1 MNGLLEEVH
10 QNEEMIAHQQRL
22 QIMGTMTGGI
32 AHEFNNFLTPIM
44 GYAELLLMEF
54 PEDSDEY
61 DSVREIYEAA
71 EKAKDVP
78 SLAKHA
84 SKEANPLYPVPVLWN
99 AKELAPL
106 YRQIKG
112 E

>member
-1 MNGLLEEVH
+1 MYAFFVKINEKLFALLHRRIEALNQKMH
-10 QNEEMIAHQQRL
+10 IPSHIA
-22 QIMGTMTGGI
+22 
-32 AHEFNNFLTPIM
+32 
-44 GYAELLLMEF
+44 
-54 PEDSDEY
+54 
-61 DSVREIYEAA
+61 EIQ
-71 EKAKDVP
+71 EKDIP

>member
-1 MNGLLEEVH
+1 MKKYF
-10 QNEEMIAHQQRL
+10 
-22 QIMGTMTGGI
+22 GTDGIRRVANTG
-32 AHEFNNFLTPIM
+32 LTP
-44 GYAELLLMEF
+44 ELA
-54 PEDSDEY
+54 Y
-61 DSVREIYEAA
+61 KVA
-71 EKAKDVP
+71 KAGAYV
-78 SLAKHA
+78 LAKHA

>member
-1 MNGLLEEVH
+1 MPYVLKAYGHRIDRKMHDIALVAGVS
-10 QNEEMIAHQQRL
+10 NEIDRDEDACRKMIASIEALNQKMH
-22 QIMGTMTGGI
+22 IPSHI
-32 AHEFNNFLTPIM
+32 A
-44 GYAELLLMEF
+44 
-54 PEDSDEY
+54 
-61 DSVREIYEAA
+61 EIQ
-71 EKAKDVP
+71 EKDIP

-84 SKEANPLYPVPVLWN
+84 SLEANPLYPVPVLWN

>member
-1 MNGLLEEVH
+1 MH
-10 QNEEMIAHQQRL
+10 IPSH
-22 QIMGTMTGGI
+22 IT
-32 AHEFNNFLTPIM
+32 
-44 GYAELLLMEF
+44 
-54 PEDSDEY
+54 
-61 DSVREIYEAA
+61 EIQ
-71 EKAKDVP
+71 EKNVP